1 MAAFAHPIEDKV
13 KQEFA
18 ADEQRKYG
26 QKINRTNAL
35 SMTYNILIDI
45 MIKKVIHKALAAFD
59 NIVFKTREIIRP
71 NRKNK
76 RKHRQKKPY
85 SQNYKPL

>member
-1 MAAFAHPIEDKV
+1 MPQMSKENTIK
-13 KQEFA
+13 
-18 ADEQRKYG
+18 
-26 QKINRTNAL
+26 KIKRTNAL

-45 MIKKVIHKALAAFD
+45 MIKKIIHKALAAFD
-59 NIVFKTREIIRP
+59 DIVVKTRELIRP

-85 SQNYKPL
+85 SQNHKPLY